1 MRCSRRSDKSQALI
15 MEGNSG
21 TAYTHKGRTHHT
33 QSSSYPPKRN
43 THSSSH
49 YFSLCF
55 LSALFFLFVRFS
67 NLAVFQACIFGHQAF
82 SPSCHLSH
90 RCLTGPALT
99 QAFSL
104 LFSGGLNS
112 PVSGSPARSLMD
124 TRPRR
129 QRAFNIQ
136 QMAGARRNLPAVT
149 LARHNTKA
157 QQYQGLRFNPPP
169 VTPIN
174 QIHYLLLFNYDC
186 SLKGAEKPH
195 Q

>member
-21 TAYTHKGRTHHT
+21 TACTHKGRTHHT

-99 QAFSL
+99 QAFSV

-136 QMAGARRNLPAVT
+136 QMAGARRNLPASPSPGT
-149 LARHNTKA
+149 TQKPSNIRGSAL
-157 QQYQGLRFNPPP
+157 
-169 VTPIN
+169 TP
-174 QIHYLLLFNYDC
+174 LL
-186 SLKGAEKPH
+186 
-195 Q
+195 

>member
-1 MRCSRRSDKSQALI
+1 MYQP
-15 MEGNSG
+15 
-21 TAYTHKGRTHHT
+21 HT
-33 QSSSYPPKRN
+33 E
-43 THSSSH
+43 
-49 YFSLCF
+49 LF
-55 LSALFFLFVRFS
+55 LSPKEEHTLQLLLFFTLVPFRRFS
-67 NLAVFQACIFGHQAF
+67 FCLFTSLTLPSFRPVSLVTRLF

-90 RCLTGPALT
+90 RCITGPALT
-99 QAFSL
+99 QSFSV

-136 QMAGARRNLPAVT
+136 QMAGARRNLPMSPSPGTTQKPSNIRGSALT
-149 LARHNTKA
+149 
-157 QQYQGLRFNPPP
+157 PPF

-174 QIHYLLLFNYDC
+174 QIHYLLLLNYDS
-186 SLKGAEKPH
+186 SLRSAEKPH